1 MAVKRVTNG
10 ANLRF
15 STTLSAFVFTE
26 AAFSETMVAVYVRRA
41 GGIRLMTRV
50 RSRA

>member
-26 AAFSETMVAVYVRRA
+26 AAFSETMVAVLFA
-41 GGIRLMTRV
+41 GLEVFG
-50 RSRA
+50 